1 MLAANVASPRAATAT
16 SGGSSCAPRV
26 SEAVTFQALPR
37 RRLTARSVGSSCCG
51 ECPSPRRNGRLK
63 RVPTPRTHEF
73 LFAFSLSNFS
83 HGLAHVYLYTLYN
96 FLGGAHTGEC
106 AALASAC
113 NACVESN
120 VIARLDVIL
129 IFRQADLA
137 FLSLYH
143 FPHSSRLQK
152 CISTKMSYAKVLAK
166 NAPPEERQAHPDT
179 SLLTT
184 AEDIAHAAPTVAPED
199 LTAEK
204 AHGKLLQARSRAPSS
219 LPATY
224 GEASE
229 AGPAAGPMQ
238 PGRHQP
244 LPAVSPLSAR
254 ESVLSEQ

>member
-1 MLAANVASPRAATAT
+1 MNFCSL
-16 SGGSSCAPRV
+16 
-26 SEAVTFQALPR
+26 
-37 RRLTARSVGSSCCG
+37 
-51 ECPSPRRNGRLK
+51 
-63 RVPTPRTHEF
+63 
-73 LFAFSLSNFS
+73 SLSNFP

-106 AALASAC
+106 AALALAC

-129 IFRQADLA
+129 ILA

-143 FPHSSRLQK
+143 FPHSLRLQK

-229 AGPAAGPMQ
+229 AGPAAGPTQ